1 MVSTVAD
8 NKKLDFIEK
17 NVPLSGYTT
26 WNVGGPARYFCQP
39 ESLNQLR
46 RAIGFADEFDL
57 ELLFIGNGSNLLVGD
72 EGFDGLAIRLGS
84 GFGNLETHG
93 DFLTASAGT
102 PLYKLADA
110 ANKAGSSCFNFLT
123 GIPGTVGGGI
133 VMNAGAFGSEISD
146 YLTEVSYLDTRNEVR
161 DISRKEVD
169 FNYRSSPFQDRPDK
183 IVLEAKFKLDP
194 DALQPDMS
202 EILDLRR
209 EKFPY
214 SKPSAGSVFQNPTEV
229 DMTAGELLDE
239 VGAKG
244 FSVGDAA
251 VSHQHANF
259 ILNKGHAT
267 AKNIQKA
274 IDILRNRVYKEFGV
288 TLVTEIVVI

>member
-1 MVSTVAD
+1 MVSTVAGRR
-8 NKKLDFIEK
+8 KLDFIEK
-17 NVPLSGYTT
+17 DVPLSGFTT

-39 ESLNQLR
+39 KSLAQLR
-46 RAIGFADEFDL
+46 RALQFADELDL
-57 ELLFIGNGSNLLVGD
+57 ETILLGNGSNLLVSD
-72 EGFDGLAIRLGS
+72 EGFDGLAVRLGS
-84 GFGNLETHG
+84 GFGEMEASG
-93 DFLTASAGT
+93 DTIKASAGT

-123 GIPGTVGGGI
+123 GIPGTVGGGL

-146 YLTEVSYLDTRNEVR
+146 YLVELSYLGSGGELHEVTA
-161 DISRKEVD
+161 KTVG
-169 FNYRSSPFQDRPDK
+169 FNYRSSPFQDCSDK
-183 IVLEAKFKLDP
+183 ILLEATFELDRNA
-194 DALQPDMS
+194 DQPDMS
-202 EILDLRR
+202 EILELRR

-214 SKPSAGSVFQNPTEV
+214 SKPSAGSVFRNPTEI
-229 DMTAGELLDE
+229 DMSAGELLDK

-267 AKNIQKA
+267 AKNIRKA

>member
-1 MVSTVAD
+1 MVSPVSEERR
-8 NKKLDFIEK
+8 LDIIERE
-17 NVPLSGYTT
+17 VPLSGFTT
-26 WNVGGPARYFCQP
+26 WNVGGPARYFCEP
-39 ESLNQLR
+39 ESLEQLR
-46 RAIGFADEFDL
+46 QAMTFADEFEL
-57 ELLFIGNGSNLLVGD
+57 ETEFLGNGSNLLVPD
-72 EGFDGLAIRLGS
+72 EGFDGLAVRLGPS
-84 GFGNLETHG
+84 FGNVENDGNLIK
-93 DFLTASAGT
+93 ASAGT
-102 PLYKLADA
+102 PLYKLADV

-123 GIPGTVGGGI
+123 GIPGTVGGGL

-146 YLTEVSYLDTRNEVR
+146 YLANLTYLDPPGEVHEVSQE
-161 DISRKEVD
+161 DIRY
-169 FNYRSSPFQDRPDK
+169 NYRSSPFQGTSDK
-183 IVLEAKFKLDP
+183 IILEAEFELNQDES
-194 DALQPDMS
+194 QPDMS
-202 EILDLRR
+202 EILELRR

-214 SKPSAGSVFQNPTEV
+214 SNPSAGSVFKNPTEAE
-229 DMTAGELLDE
+229 MTAGQLLDE

-274 IDILRNRVYKEFGV
+274 IDILRDRVYKEFGV

>member
-1 MVSTVAD
+1 VTYTVAG
-8 NKKLDFIEK
+8 KQRLDFIEK
-17 NVPLSGYTT
+17 DVSLNSYTT

-39 ESLNQLR
+39 KSLDQLR
-46 RAIGFADEFDL
+46 QAISFVDEQGLDH
-57 ELLFIGNGSNLLVGD
+57 LFMGNGSNLLVSD
-72 EGFDGLAIRLGS
+72 EGFDGLAIRFGP
-84 GFGNLETHG
+84 GFGELETDG
-93 DFLTASAGT
+93 TTLRASAGT

-123 GIPGTVGGGI
+123 GIPGTVGGGL
-133 VMNAGAFGSEISD
+133 VMNAGAFGSEITD
-146 YLTEVSYLDTRNEVR
+146 YLVGVTYLDKGREIREASKR
-161 DISRKEVD
+161 DIGFD
-169 FNYRSSPFQDRPDK
+169 YRSSPFQGKSDK
-183 IVLEAKFKLDP
+183 IILEAEFELDLNA
-194 DALQPDMS
+194 DQPEMS
-202 EILDLRR
+202 EILELRR

-214 SKPSAGSVFQNPTEV
+214 SKPSAGSVFKNPTEIE
-229 DMTAGELLDE
+229 TSAGELLDE

-244 FSVGDAA
+244 FSVGDAV
-251 VSHQHANF
+251 VSRQHANF

>member
-1 MVSTVAD
+1 MASTVVD
-8 NKKLDFIEK
+8 RRKLDIIEK
-17 NVPLSGYTT
+17 DVPLKGFTT

-39 ESLNQLR
+39 ESLDQLR
-46 RAIGFADEFDL
+46 KAIAFANEFDL
-57 ELLFIGNGSNLLVGD
+57 ETLFLGNGSNLLAPD
-72 EGFDGLAIRLGS
+72 DGFDGLAVRLGP
-84 GFGNLETHG
+84 GFGNTESDGNL
-93 DFLTASAGT
+93 LRAAAGT
-102 PLYKLADA
+102 PLYKLADI

-123 GIPGTVGGGI
+123 GIPGTVGGGL

-146 YLTEVSYLDTRNEVR
+146 YLAEITYLGPEGEVHENSG
-161 DISRKEVD
+161 KEIGFD
-169 FNYRSSPFQDRPDK
+169 YRSSFFQEGSES
-183 IVLEAKFKLDP
+183 IILEAEFELDHQTN
-194 DALQPDMS
+194 QPSMG
-202 EILDLRR
+202 EILELRR

-214 SKPSAGSVFQNPTEV
+214 SKPSAGSVFKNPTEV
-229 DMTAGELLDE
+229 DMAAGKLLDE